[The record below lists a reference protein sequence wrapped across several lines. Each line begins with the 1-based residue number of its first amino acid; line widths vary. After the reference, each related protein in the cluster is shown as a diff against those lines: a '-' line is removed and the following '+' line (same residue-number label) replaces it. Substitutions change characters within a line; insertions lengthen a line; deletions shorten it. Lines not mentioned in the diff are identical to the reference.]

1 MVAVQHTKSLL
12 DSELKDQQFVSAKGK
27 RVVVIGGGDTGT
39 DCIATALRHGAAS
52 IVNLELMDKPPPAR
66 AESNPWPMW
75 PRIFRVDY
83 GHAEAAEKFGADP
96 RKYQVMTKRFLTND
110 AGELTGI
117 VVVQVKFEPPANGGR
132 PKLVEVEGSEETIE
146 ADMVLLALG
155 FLGPEELLAQSLG
168 IETDGR
174 SNFQADTID
183 YATSIPVCP
192 AE

>member
-1 MVAVQHTKSLL
+1 VVAVQHTKSLL